1 MKADLHLIARSVIR
15 GMPRFRAVPCLF
27 ALLCTLLVT
36 GPAAA
41 AAAQGATSPAN
52 AKKVDAQVSGE
63 KLALEQG
70 KQSLADGEND
80 VAAEHFLYALSRTAK
95 PEQVLELLLKNS
107 LDHPDAFWQWAL
119 DNCYHHIREDGRL
132 NLPKDVSTMLEGEE
146 LTAPQQLAKA
156 RAKALDEVEKQIAKL
171 KKSRKPGSAI
181 AVEWWEDFARE
192 LAAPAPLLLDSVA
205 NYQPQI
211 PCGPA
216 QWNKVLT
223 ALKKTANSL
232 VSSAQYNDAIRAA
245 RCLKGLAAQASFDD
259 DLKGPQPSSLSSEA
273 GVANTVLGR
282 ARAALARQ
290 PELVYTLDELEAMA
304 IDEQRQLTVERASF
318 GKPSVCYSPRK
329 WYRVETSCGW
339 ETLLGTAS
347 TVEYH
352 HDRLVNWYGR
362 DPFKDREGT
371 VRIVPE
377 AHGLEAEGTPHWWA
391 GGFQGGDTTVLQFT
405 MGTIPGLGR
414 GLTHELTH
422 RFDGGCFGG
431 LPGWLSEGRASWTA
445 GAYGSMKETNFVPN
459 HCSFG
464 TQGGTIGLGYGRLEE
479 FEKLISGTIEEYRDN
494 YTAGYSL
501 FVYLNTWSG
510 SEDVDL
516 TEQEMED
523 GPTDEMTA
531 HFGKEPFY
539 HDKLQRFMEEKKRL
553 GNDPVKVF
561 EYYFCDGKQGRPD
574 DIKEFVRR
582 WNIWLHGFSGPE
594 RAEWTNRY
602 TQSVPGSD
610 PAPTVYDEP
619 TWTWLRNRAE
629 PFFGQEH
636 ARQAGQLFADLGKH
650 AEAIDA
656 FTWCLGVDEPSIA
669 VQLRFA
675 DELRL
680 AGNKDAA
687 WMLLHWPRFHSAG
700 VREFLN
706 TQSFVQVTELAQQP
720 APFARKLPA
729 LKALMDL
736 QKELAEQNEAA
747 GRLQSARRLWSER
760 NQVAAWLGMQP
771 IGVPIVDIDAAQA
784 EEADATLALHP
795 FDEPWR
801 MLTFHGWSEPD
812 LTGYEDD
819 RIPGLWYDDNGGHM
833 YVGRKDARGDTGNF
847 DRASHSR
854 QALVVSDRWFDAGR
868 YQLRAQI
875 EQATAYISGGIVL
888 GWTRRDRN
896 VRIGFSMG
904 DWNYAVGADQELDKI
919 NGMHWSVNGMYA
931 RRGAQRGTHTFGKER
946 HFFNVLLDVDG
957 PTAELYLDD
966 ILCATY
972 STLDGSAIQGRIGF
986 YVNTGEYKVSNP
998 EVRRMARSQFEAGA
1012 RAVGDGLHPL
1022 QPGAD
1027 DWRDLV
1033 NRQVSG
1039 VPLATSGTVILWY
1052 PEQPDDKIDEL
1063 ADGEWFERVAD
1074 GCDRILDILE
1084 PEFPSQGMLVM
1095 VPRSFPA
1102 ADRTR
1107 LVEAFT
1113 DVLPGGFTVRMHD
1126 RPEVLQQDQR
1136 TVQGW
1141 TLPVLAYVDPMGYLR
1156 YARRQ
1161 SRFSNIIP
1169 NDLRMMLIKH
1179 RDHSRPGNAG
1189 SGD

>member
-1 MKADLHLIARSVIR
+1 MR
-15 GMPRFRAVPCLF
+15 
-27 ALLCTLLVT
+27 ALLPAVALL
-36 GPAAA
+36 GFCLPI
-41 AAAQGATSPAN
+41 AAQKGASSPAN
-52 AKKVDAQVSGE
+52 PKKVDAQVSGE

-70 KQSLADGEND
+70 KQAMADGNNKE
-80 VAAEHFLYALSRTAK
+80 AAKHFLYALSRTAK
-95 PEQVLELLLKNS
+95 PEMVLELLLKNS

-119 DNCYHHIREDGRL
+119 DNCYHHLQPDGRL
-132 NLPKDVSTMLEGEE
+132 SLPKYVGMMLEGEE
-146 LTAPQQLAKA
+146 LTEPQLLAKA
-156 RAKALDEVEKQIAKL
+156 RAKALGEIEKQIAKL

-181 AVEWWEDFARE
+181 ALQWWEDFARE
-192 LAAPAPLLLDSVA
+192 VAAPAPKLKQSVA
-205 NYQPQI
+205 KLDAQI
-211 PCGPA
+211 PCGPQ

-223 ALKKTANSL
+223 ALKKTATSL
-232 VSSAQYNDAIRAA
+232 VNSAQYNDAIRAG
-245 RCLKGLAAQASFDD
+245 RVLKGLSAQAGFDD

-273 GVANTVLGR
+273 GVAGTVLGR

-290 PELVYTLDELEAMA
+290 PELVYTIEELEAMA

-318 GKPSVCYSPRK
+318 GKPSVCYSPNDR
-329 WYRVETSCGW
+329 YRVETSCGW

-377 AHGLEAEGTPHWWA
+377 AHGLESEGTPHWWA

-445 GAYGSMKETNFVPN
+445 GAYGSMKEKNFVPN

-464 TQGGTIGLGYGRLEE
+464 TQGGTIGLGYGRLDE
-479 FEKLISGTIEEYRDN
+479 FEKLISGTIDEYRDN

-501 FVYLNTWSG
+501 FVYLNTWNG

-516 TEQEMED
+516 TEEELEE

-531 HFGKEPFY
+531 HFGKKAFY
-539 HDKLQRFMEEKKRL
+539 HDRLQRFMEEKRRI
-553 GNDPVKVF
+553 GNNPVKVF

-574 DIKEFVRR
+574 DLKEFVRR
-582 WNIWLHGFSGPE
+582 WNIWLHGFGAREKP
-594 RAEWTNRY
+594 EWTKRY
-602 TQSVPGSD
+602 TQSLPGSD
-610 PAPTVYDEP
+610 PAPVVYDEP
-619 TWTWLRNRAE
+619 IWTWLRNRAE

-656 FTWCLGVDEPSIA
+656 FTWSYGVDEPSIA

-680 AGNKDAA
+680 IGNDDAA
-687 WMLLHWPRFHSAG
+687 WMMLHWPRFHSAG

-706 TQSFVQVTELAQQP
+706 TQSFVEVAALAQQP
-720 APFARKLPA
+720 APFVRKLPA
-729 LKALMDL
+729 LRALMEM
-736 QKELAEQNEAA
+736 QKELAESNEAA
-747 GRLQSARRLWSER
+747 GRMHTATRLWAER
-760 NQVAAWLGMQP
+760 NQIAAWLGLQP
-771 IGVPIVDIDAAQA
+771 IGVVVDEKASAT
-784 EEADATLALHP
+784 EADVAVADLHP

-812 LTGYEDD
+812 FTGYEDD
-819 RIPGLWYDDNGGHM
+819 RHSGLWFDDNGGHLF
-833 YVGRKDARGDTGNF
+833 VGRKDARGSTGNF

-854 QALVVSDRWFDAGR
+854 QAIVFSDRWFDAGR
-868 YQLRAQI
+868 YQIRAQI
-875 EQATAYISGGIVL
+875 EQATAFISGGLAI

-931 RRGAQRGTHTFGKER
+931 RRGAQRGSHTFGKER
-946 HFFNVLLDVDG
+946 HYFNVLIDVDG
-957 PTAELYLDD
+957 PTADLYLDD

-998 EVRRMARSQFEAGA
+998 EVRRLARSQFEPGA
-1012 RAVGDGLHPL
+1012 RAVGDGLHPK

-1027 DWRDLV
+1027 DWRDLIG
-1033 NRQVSG
+1033 RQVSG
-1039 VPLATSGTVILWY
+1039 VPLATSGTVLLWF
-1052 PEQPDDKIDEL
+1052 PEQNEDKLEEL

-1095 VPRSFPA
+1095 VPSSFPKG
-1102 ADRTR
+1102 DRDR
-1107 LVEAFT
+1107 LTEAFT
-1113 DVLPGGFTVRMHD
+1113 DVLPGGFAVRVHD
-1126 RPEVLQQDQR
+1126 RPETLQQDQR

-1141 TLPVLAYVDPMGYLR
+1141 TLPVLAYVDPTGYLR

-1169 NDLRMMLIKH
+1169 NDLRMMLVKH

-1189 SGD
+1189 AGD

>member
-1 MKADLHLIARSVIR
+1 MIANLHVLILGA
-15 GMPRFRAVPCLF
+15 
-27 ALLCTLLVT
+27 ALAL
-36 GPAAA
+36 PAQ
-41 AAAQGATSPAN
+41 AAAQVASSPAN
-52 AKKVDAQVSGE
+52 PKKIDAQVSGE

-70 KQSLADGEND
+70 KEAMADGD
-80 VAAEHFLYALSRTAK
+80 HSAAAKHFLYALSRTSK
-95 PEQVLELLLKNS
+95 PELVLELLLENG

-119 DNCYHHIREDGRL
+119 DNCYHHVGPDGRL
-132 NLPKDVSTMLEGEE
+132 KLPRDVSAMLEEREITE
-146 LTAPQQLAKA
+146 LQQLAKA
-156 RAKALDEVEKQIAKL
+156 RAKALEEIKKQIAKL
-171 KKSRKPGSAI
+171 RKSRKPGSEI

-192 LAAPAPLLLDSVA
+192 LAAPAPNLASSIKGLKA
-205 NYQPQI
+205 EITCTPYQWRP
-211 PCGPA
+211 
-216 QWNKVLT
+216 VLA
-223 ALKKTANSL
+223 ALKKNAQSL
-232 VSSAQYNDAIRAA
+232 VNSAKYNDAIRVA
-245 RCLKGLAAQASFDD
+245 RVLKGLAAQAGFDD
-259 DLKGPQPSSLSSEA
+259 DLQGIHPGSLASEA

-282 ARAALARQ
+282 ARAALAKQ
-290 PELVYTLDELEAMA
+290 LELLFAIEELEAMA
-304 IDEQRQLTVERASF
+304 IDEQRQLTVDRASF
-318 GKPSVCYSPRK
+318 GKPSVCYSPNDR
-329 WYRVETSCGW
+329 YRVETSCGW

-352 HDRLVNWYGR
+352 HERLVNWYGR
-362 DPFKDREGT
+362 DPFLDREGT

-445 GAYGSMKETNFVPN
+445 GAYGSMKEKNFVPN

-464 TQGGTIGLGYGRLEE
+464 TQGGTIGLGYGQQED

-510 SEDVDL
+510 SQDVDL
-516 TEQEMED
+516 TAEEIEE

-531 HFGKEPFY
+531 HFGKEAFY
-539 HDKLQRFMEEKKRL
+539 HDRLQRFMKEKKRI
-553 GNDPVKVF
+553 GNNPVKVF

-582 WNIWLHGFSGPE
+582 WNLWLHGFGGKE
-594 RAEWTNRY
+594 RAEWTSRY

-610 PAPTVYDEP
+610 PAPVVYDEP
-619 TWTWLRNRAE
+619 IWTWLRNRAE

-636 ARQAGQLFADLGKH
+636 ARQAGQLFADIGKH
-650 AEAIDA
+650 AEAIEA

-706 TQSFVQVTELAQQP
+706 TQSFVEVTELAQQP
-720 APFARKLPA
+720 APFARKLSA
-729 LKALMDL
+729 IQSLMEI
-736 QKELAEQNEAA
+736 QKELAEKNEAA
-747 GRLQSARRLWSER
+747 GRMQMARRLWSER
-760 NQVAAWLGMQP
+760 NQIAAWLGLQP
-771 IGVPIVDIDAAQA
+771 IGVTMSTSQA
-784 EEADATLALHP
+784 EPLLHP
-795 FDEPWR
+795 FDNPWR
-801 MLTFHGWSEPD
+801 MLTFDGWSEPD

-819 RIPGLWYDDNGGHM
+819 RVSGLWFDDNGGHL
-833 YVGRKDARGDTGNF
+833 YVGRRDARGGTGNF

-854 QALVVSDRWFDAGR
+854 QAVVVSDRWFDAGR

-875 EQATAYISGGIVL
+875 EQETAYISGGLLL

-896 VRIGFSMG
+896 VRVGFSMG
-904 DWNYAVGADQELDKI
+904 DWNYAVGADQDLDKI

-931 RRGAQRGTHTFGKER
+931 RRGAQRGSHTFGKER
-946 HFFNVLLDVDG
+946 HFFNVLIDVDG
-957 PTAELYLDD
+957 PTADLYLDD

-998 EVRRMARSQFEAGA
+998 EVRLMSHSQFVPGA
-1012 RAVGDGLHPL
+1012 RATGDGLHPL

-1027 DWRDLV
+1027 DWRDLIG
-1033 NRQVSG
+1033 RQVSG
-1039 VPLATSGTVILWY
+1039 VPLATSGTVLLWF
-1052 PEQPDDKIDEL
+1052 PEQIGDKLDQLE
-1063 ADGEWFERVAD
+1063 DGEWFERVAD

-1095 VPRSFPA
+1095 VPSSFPNG
-1102 ADRTR
+1102 DRVR

-1113 DVLPGGFTVRMHD
+1113 DVLPGGFAVRLHD
-1126 RPEVLQQDQR
+1126 RSEVLQQDQR

-1161 SRFSNIIP
+1161 SRFSNLIP
-1169 NDLRMMLIKH
+1169 NDLRMMLVKH

>member
-1 MKADLHLIARSVIR
+1 MIADLRPLARAVFTLIAAAWI
-15 GMPRFRAVPCLF
+15 C
-27 ALLCTLLVT
+27 
-36 GPAAA
+36 AAA
-41 AAAQGATSPAN
+41 LPQGATSPAN
-52 AKKVDAQVSGE
+52 PKKVDAQVSGE

-70 KQSLADGEND
+70 KQALADGQND
-80 VAAEHFLYALSRTAK
+80 VAAGHFRYALSRTAK
-95 PEQVLELLLKNS
+95 PEMVLELLLKNS

-119 DNCYHHIREDGRL
+119 DNCYHHVQPDGRL
-132 NLPKDVSTMLEGEE
+132 SLPSFVKMMLEGEE
-146 LTAPQQLAKA
+146 ITEAQQLAKA
-156 RAKALDEVEKQIAKL
+156 RAKAFVEVQKQITKL
-171 KKSRKPGSAI
+171 KKSRKAGSAI

-192 LAAPAPLLLDSVA
+192 LAAPAPKLAAAAEKFD
-205 NYQPQI
+205 PRI
-211 PCGPA
+211 PLGPG

-223 ALKKTANSL
+223 ALKKTAQSL
-232 VSSAQYNDAIRAA
+232 VSSAKYNDAIRAG
-245 RCLKGLAAQASFDD
+245 RVLKGLAAQAGFDD
-259 DLKGPQPSSLSSEA
+259 DLKGPHPSSLSSEA
-273 GVANTVLGR
+273 GVAASVLGR
-282 ARAALARQ
+282 ARAALAKQ
-290 PELVYTLDELEAMA
+290 AELLYTIEQLESMA
-304 IDEQRQLTVERASF
+304 IDEQRELTVDRASF
-318 GKPSVCYSPRK
+318 GKPSVCYSPNDR
-329 WYRVETSCGW
+329 YRVETSCGW

-422 RFDGGCFGG
+422 RFDGGVYGG

-445 GAYGSMKETNFVPN
+445 GAYGSMKEKNFVPN

-464 TQGGTIGLGYGRLEE
+464 TQNGTIGLGYGRLEDFKE
-479 FEKLISGTIEEYRDN
+479 LISGTIEEYRDN

-501 FVYLNTWSG
+501 FVYLNTWNG

-516 TEQEMED
+516 TEMEIEM

-531 HFGKEPFY
+531 HFGKKPFY
-539 HDKLQRFMEEKKRL
+539 HDRLQRFMEEKRRI
-553 GNDPVKVF
+553 GNNPVKVF
-561 EYYFCDGKQGRPD
+561 EYYFCDGKNGRPV
-574 DIKEFVRR
+574 DIEEFVLR
-582 WNIWLHGFSGPE
+582 WNKWLHGFRGPE

-610 PAPTVYDEP
+610 PAPMVYDEP

-629 PFFGQEH
+629 PWFGQEH
-636 ARQAGQLFADLGKH
+636 ARQAGQLFAELGKH

-687 WMLLHWPRFHSAG
+687 WMMLHWPRFRSAG

-706 TQSFVQVTELAQQP
+706 TQSFVDVTELAQMP
-720 APFARKLPA
+720 APFARKLNA
-729 LKALMDL
+729 VNALMAI
-736 QKELAEQNEAA
+736 QKELAERHEAA
-747 GRLQSARRLWSER
+747 GNMQTAKRLWAER
-760 NQVAAWLGMQP
+760 NQIAAWLGMQP
-771 IGVPIVDIDAAQA
+771 IGVVPKPAEIDARA
-784 EEADATLALHP
+784 EELEATLALHS

-801 MLTFHGWSEPD
+801 LMTFDGWSEPD
-812 LTGYEDD
+812 LTGHEDN
-819 RIPGLWYDDNGGHM
+819 RISGLWKDDNGGHLH
-833 YVGRKDARGDTGNF
+833 VGRKDARGSTGNF

-854 QALVVSDRWFDAGR
+854 NAVVFGEQWFDAGR

-875 EQATAYISGGIVL
+875 EQSTAYISGGIVM

-896 VRIGFSMG
+896 VRVGFSMG

-919 NGMHWSVNGMYA
+919 NGMHWSVDGLYA
-931 RRGAQRGTHTFGKER
+931 RRGAQRGSHTFGKER
-946 HFFNVLLDVDG
+946 HYFQVLIDVDG
-957 PTAELYLDD
+957 PTMELYLDD

-998 EVRRMARSQFEAGA
+998 EVRRLVRRQFEPGA
-1012 RAVGDGLHPL
+1012 RAVGDGLHPR

-1027 DWRDLV
+1027 DWRDLIG
-1033 NRQVSG
+1033 RQVNG
-1039 VPLATSGTVILWY
+1039 VPLATSGTVLFWF
-1052 PEQPDDKIDEL
+1052 PEQNADKLEEL
-1063 ADGEWFERVAD
+1063 EDGEWFERVAD

-1084 PEFPSQGMLVM
+1084 PEFPSQGMLVL
-1095 VPRSFPA
+1095 VPPSFPA
-1102 ADRTR
+1102 GDRKR
-1107 LVEAFT
+1107 LEEAFT
-1113 DVLPGGFTVRMHD
+1113 NVLPGGFAVRTHD
-1126 RPEVLQQDQR
+1126 RPETLQQDKR

-1141 TLPVLAYVDPMGYLR
+1141 TLPVLAYVDPTGYLR

-1161 SRFSNIIP
+1161 SRFSNVIP

-1189 SGD
+1189 AGD